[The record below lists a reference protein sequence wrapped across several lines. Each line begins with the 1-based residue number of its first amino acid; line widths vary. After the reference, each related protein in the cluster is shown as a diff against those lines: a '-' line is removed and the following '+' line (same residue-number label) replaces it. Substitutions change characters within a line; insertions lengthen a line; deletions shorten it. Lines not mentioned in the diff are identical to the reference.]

1 MKLRQNLGKVLTLSI
16 LSLVLTVSCVN
27 HISEED
33 ETPVNAGN
41 IPLKFIADIYENA
54 ATRVANNAFDVG
66 DKVGLFA
73 LAGSAT
79 MQEER
84 YADNLLFE
92 YSHEKEFLSD
102 ESVYFPDD
110 GVSLNLISY
119 YPYQQEGVVMG
130 ESKMWVSV
138 AKDQSVK
145 ENYSHSDFLVASKQD
160 VLASKEAI
168 PLLYKHKFFRLKIAL
183 VPGEGETVEKMLAA
197 NATISVNGFYTKTI
211 YDFRKEAYFG
221 YSDEEVITPLG
232 EWEIKDNRL
241 IGKELVLIPQETTAG
256 YHHIT
261 LKVGGKSYISMLPTN
276 LKLQSGKQ
284 RELEIIFVTKDD
296 ILMNEL
302 NGAIEDWGG
311 DGKDQIESDILHKY
325 IDVSKLTFSKSNV
338 CKVLSN
344 GDQVAEICKEYLV
357 TPEFSSQA
365 IVAYPM
371 KADKTVD
378 LSKGIVMQLLGQSG
392 NVHGGT
398 VSWDMEKHSM
408 SYVQGVLPAR
418 NNVYVMAD
426 GNISLVLSP
435 NDVLLPVLA
444 LDDVVRDARGG
455 VSHSYPL
462 VKIGTQYWMRS
473 NLEESLFTDG
483 GDISKLNA
491 VADNSNGY
499 LQSVKGNYFYTATS
513 ALSGKLLP
521 AQWSIPNWKDWNI
534 LKAYLKDDASTL
546 KSGNWISIDGKVVT
560 PFNNLSEFG
569 ATSVG
574 MYVKAN
580 QKVFDGKF
588 SGYWTLDDTNT
599 KIAATVFYLKSDA
612 NAMGEANAGI
622 ETKAFAIRCIRK

>member
-1 MKLRQNLGKVLTLSI
+1 MKLRHNLGKVLTLSI
-16 LSLVLTVSCVN
+16 LSIVFTVSCVN

-54 ATRVANNAFDVG
+54 ATRVANNAFDIG

-73 LAGSAT
+73 LAGSST

-119 YPYQQEGVVMG
+119 YPYQQEGVVIG

-138 AKDQSVK
+138 AKDQSVT

-168 PLLYKHKFFRLKIAL
+168 PLIYKHKFFRLKIAL
-183 VPGEGETVEKMLAA
+183 VPGEGETVEKLLAA
-197 NATISVNGFYTKTI
+197 DATISVNGFYTKTV
-211 YDFRKEAYFG
+211 YDFRKDAYFG

-232 EWEIKDNRL
+232 EWEIQDNRL
-241 IGKELVLIPQETTAG
+241 IGKELVLIPQETTVG

-276 LKLQSGKQ
+276 LKLQNGKQ

-344 GDQVAEICKEYLV
+344 GEQVAEICKEYLV
-357 TPEFSSQA
+357 TPEFASQA

-398 VSWDMEKHSM
+398 VSWDLEKHSM
-408 SYVQGVLPAR
+408 SYTPGVLPAR
-418 NNVYVMAD
+418 NNVYVMAG

-435 NDVLLPVLA
+435 KDVLLPVLA

-455 VSHSYPL
+455 DSHNYPL

-473 NLEESLFTDG
+473 NLEESLFTN
-483 GDISKLNA
+483 GDEISKLNA
-491 VADNSNGY
+491 VADSVSGY
-499 LQSVKGNYFYTATS
+499 LQSVKGHYFYTATA

-521 AQWSIPNWKDWNI
+521 AQWSIPNWEDWNI
-534 LKAYLKDDASTL
+534 LKEYLKEDASTL
-546 KSGNWISIDGKVVT
+546 KSGSWISIDGKKVT
-560 PFNNLSEFG
+560 PVNNLSGFG
-569 ATSVG
+569 GIPVG
-574 MYVKAN
+574 MYVAAN

-612 NAMGEANAGI
+612 NAMSEANAGI
-622 ETKAFAIRCIRK
+622 ATKAFAIRCIRK